1 MARPLRIDLKDGWY
15 HVINR
20 GPERA
25 ALPLAGWLE
34 GHPGIEVV
42 VRDRSSEYARS
53 ATLGAPEAAQV
64 ADRWHLLYN
73 LRQRLGRWLAGI
85 QGRLEQLPAL
95 AGEASPGQRTQAYP
109 RTRAEG
115 AAAAESRARWLARYE
130 EGVRQR
136 FQAGEKLLA
145 ISRAMGLARS
155 TVRRYA
161 YAGRFPE
168 RARRLPPPSI
178 LDPYL
183 GHLHRF
189 TSWLSWFLPRRGTRK

>member
-1 MARPLRIDLKDGWY
+1 MG
-15 HVINR
+15 VILLLLLLVVLVTV
-20 GPERA
+20 A
-25 ALPLAGWLE
+25 ALPVAGWLE
-34 GHPGIEVV
+34 AHPSIEAV
-42 VRDRSSEYARS
+42 VRDRSSEYGRA
-53 ATLGAPEAAQV
+53 ATLGAPEAVQV

-73 LRQRLGRWLAGI
+73 LRQMLGRWLAGI
-85 QGRLEQLPAL
+85 HGRLEQLPPV

-130 EGVRQR
+130 EVRQR

-161 YAGRFPE
+161 SAERFPE
-168 RARRLPPPSI
+168 RASAQHPRSLPGPFRGSTGRRL
-178 LDPYL
+178 
-183 GHLHRF
+183 
-189 TSWLSWFLPRRGTRK
+189 